1 MDKKWKVVM
10 ATICYILG
18 VLASIYV
25 GGWIMLIK
33 PIRLLMFAYSA
44 GTLSLHMLVVC
55 IVKIALSTT
64 VGGLVWCV
72 GYIACNCF
80 RGTEDE
86 YDRIL
91 AKERKRIEERKAR
104 RKEKEAHKLEQ
115 SQLKDVQ
122 RKQEETKHEE
132 IKLEETKQE
141 EI

>member
-1 MDKKWKVVM
+1 MDKKWRVIM

-44 GTLSLHMLVVC
+44 GTMNLHMLVVC

-64 VGGLVWCV
+64 VAGLVWCV

-104 RKEKEAHKLEQ
+104 RKEREAQKMEQGQIVQ
-115 SQLKDVQ
+115 SQA
-122 RKQEETKHEE
+122 EESKV
-132 IKLEETKQE
+132 L
-141 EI
+141 

>member
-10 ATICYILG
+10 ATICYVLG

-33 PIRLLMFAYSA
+33 PVRLLMFAYST
-44 GTLSLHMLVVC
+44 GTMNLHMLIVC

-91 AKERKRIEERKAR
+91 DKERKRIEDRRAR
-104 RKEKEAHKLEQ
+104 RKEREAHKLEQ
-115 SQLKDVQ
+115 SQVEDAQ
-122 RKQEETKHEE
+122 MEQKQ
-132 IKLEETKQE
+132 
-141 EI
+141 